1 MPNLCY
7 MKNNTK
13 CSCQMYEKPLGEIDP
28 KAAEGVVGY
37 IRYFSQPGLDEA
49 KKYYLPLVLPTD
61 SRASDLRILR
71 SGQIVSPLRSNYVIG
86 NKWVTLIDAKDYD
99 MSHMPNPNDLKF
111 HFNSKVRDRNDI
123 NGSNVYIWF
132 GSNSCITNAST
143 GVRGNCR
150 ADGVDSTLV
159 SLYLGPVWPWD
170 DLPETYKYFA
180 VKDDDVSIFLS
191 LVINSGVKL
200 TVKYLIKE

>member
-7 MKNNTK
+7 MKNNTRW
-13 CSCQMYEKPLGEIDP
+13 SCPMYEKPLGEIDP
-28 KAAEGVVGY
+28 EAAEGVVGY

-86 NKWVTLIDAKDYD
+86 NKWVTLVDAHDYD
-99 MSHMPNPNDLKF
+99 MFHMPNFNDFKF
-111 HFNSKVRDRNDI
+111 HFDSKVRDRNDI

-132 GSNSCITNAST
+132 GSNSFITDAFT
-143 GVRGNCR
+143 GVHGNCR
-150 ADGVDSTLV
+150 ADGVDATSVL
-159 SLYLGPVWPWD
+159 LYLDPVYPWE
-170 DLPETYKYFA
+170 DLPETSKYFA
-180 VKDDDVSIFLS
+180 VKDDDVSISMS
-191 LVINSGVKL
+191 LVINSGVRL